1 MPCFLSAQHL
11 RRKELFLM
19 DLYDFPQKGPCLA
32 LTGSHEHSSWEM
44 AVSGDGGG
52 DGDLGSI
59 PRTTQNERG
68 KGKLLTRHGQKVN
81 IHGCQPPLQFHLP
94 ALLTL
99 QHPPPPNGCHTRLH
113 HRSMLYP
120 LSKMTSLSCFRPSAW
135 QDWLSVILTL
145 HSPTKPAWLQQP
157 KRICIQI
164 DWDLRLHLRSK
175 QQWAVRFC
183 HAGRTH
189 IWKLPAVAG
198 AAGNALCQ
206 LRCKMS
212 FCPKQTA
219 VPEKPSSPSHRDW
232 VG

>member
-1 MPCFLSAQHL
+1 MLLIPTGLANNFLVAGDRNTTLTTLSKNGNNPGAEITSINFLSLLFPFHSAGLNSGAGGLCTRETRKMPCFLSAQHL

-157 KRICIQI
+157 KRICVQI
-164 DWDLRLHLRSK
+164 D
-175 QQWAVRFC
+175 
-183 HAGRTH
+183 
-189 IWKLPAVAG
+189 
-198 AAGNALCQ
+198 
-206 LRCKMS
+206 
-212 FCPKQTA
+212 
-219 VPEKPSSPSHRDW
+219 
-232 VG
+232 